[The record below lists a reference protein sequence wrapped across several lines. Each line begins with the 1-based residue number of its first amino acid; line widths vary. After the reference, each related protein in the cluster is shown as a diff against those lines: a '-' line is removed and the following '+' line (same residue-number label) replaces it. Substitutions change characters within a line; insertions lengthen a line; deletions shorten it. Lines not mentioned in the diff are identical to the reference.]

1 MPNTSRINGFRPVL
15 TGNGSAWSGQMNRY
29 FVPTADATAIGI
41 GDLVKISGLA
51 SVNGVRGVTKAAV
64 GDAVVGAVVGV
75 SFNPLNLNTPVF
87 RAANANI
94 IDGGQYVFVADD
106 PNTVY
111 EAQVA
116 GALLAA
122 DVGLNANHVDAGVST
137 TTGLSGQS
145 VDGSTKATTATLTL
159 KVLEIVQ
166 RDDNESF
173 STLAKVRVK
182 INNHQLASGTGTL
195 GIA

>member
-51 SVNGVRGVTKAAV
+51 SVNGVRGVTKASV

-145 VDGSTKATTATLTL
+145 VDGSTKAVTATLTL
-159 KVLEIVQ
+159 KVLDIVQ
-166 RDDNESF
+166 REDNESF

-182 INNHQLASGTGTL
+182 INNHQLAAGTGTL